1 MFWDIV
7 TNVGDEKKPWEDVP
21 IEVLIEEER
30 KEKEALRDRR
40 ERLYAPSP
48 TPPEPSDPADS
59 HEITEHEDDFK
70 IVIKL

>member
-7 TNVGDEKKPWEDVP
+7 TNVGNRKKPWEDVP

-30 KEKEALRDRR
+30 KHKEVREDRR
-40 ERLYAPSP
+40 ERLYAPMP
-48 TPPEPSDPADS
+48 MTPEPREPADS

>member
-30 KEKEALRDRR
+30 KRKKSLEDHR
-40 ERLYAPSP
+40 ERLYAPMP
-48 TPPEPSDPADS
+48 MPPLRPIEK
-59 HEITEHEDDFK
+59 DDLPENEVDGC
-70 IVIKL
+70 IIIKL

>member
-7 TNVGDEKKPWEDVP
+7 TNVGNRKKPWEDVP

-30 KEKEALRDRR
+30 KHKEAREDKR
-40 ERLYAPSP
+40 ERLYAPMP
-48 TPPEPSDPADS
+48 MPPEAREPVDS
-59 HEITEHEDDFK
+59 HEINEHEDDFK